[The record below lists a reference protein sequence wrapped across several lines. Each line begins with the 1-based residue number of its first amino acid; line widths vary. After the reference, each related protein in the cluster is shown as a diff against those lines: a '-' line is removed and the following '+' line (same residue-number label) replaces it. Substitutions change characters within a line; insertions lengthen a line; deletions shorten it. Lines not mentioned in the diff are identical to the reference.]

1 MITVY
6 AVRRYPSQVGS
17 LVWLRIA
24 QPKMSRF
31 GAILNN
37 QPSGN
42 KKSHHHHYH
51 PDLSLSTWAPSKS
64 SQVQF
69 WNWCKSE
76 NRNCKKALTQS
87 ALSKVGLITFYAV
100 QIVPNGMLVYPL
112 QGGAG
117 HTEQEAG
124 DLLKL
129 PAQSKADLESKR
141 SCGRLELLLSWKCSH
156 LYHFAPFLFEAWWEQ
171 HARNL
176 KLQ

>member
-1 MITVY
+1 MEEGRTVLDINILIRNINAGRKARQHCSLTFWSAVLTEIMPLRLERSLRQPPRNLVCNEIEGKLSYTPFWKCTVCALCRYPNYILMITVY

-51 PDLSLSTWAPSKS
+51 QDLSLSTWAPPKS

-76 NRNCKKALTQS
+76 NRNCKKALSQ
-87 ALSKVGLITFYAV
+87 LC
-100 QIVPNGMLVYPL
+100 
-112 QGGAG
+112 
-117 HTEQEAG
+117 
-124 DLLKL
+124 LKW
-129 PAQSKADLESKR
+129 
-141 SCGRLELLLSWKCSH
+141 GW
-156 LYHFAPFLFEAWWEQ
+156 
-171 HARNL
+171 
-176 KLQ
+176 

>member
-1 MITVY
+1 MQEEKRDNTVLWHFDQRFWPKLCLSVLKEACGNRLETLYAMKSRASSVIPHSKNALCRYPSYILMITVY

-37 QPSGN
+37 QPSGD

-51 PDLSLSTWAPSKS
+51 PDFSLSTWAPSKS

-76 NRNCKKALTQS
+76 NRNCKKALSQ
-87 ALSKVGLITFYAV
+87 LC
-100 QIVPNGMLVYPL
+100 
-112 QGGAG
+112 
-117 HTEQEAG
+117 
-124 DLLKL
+124 LKW
-129 PAQSKADLESKR
+129 
-141 SCGRLELLLSWKCSH
+141 GW
-156 LYHFAPFLFEAWWEQ
+156 
-171 HARNL
+171 
-176 KLQ
+176 